1 VLNLLSLD
9 QLRVFVTIADI
20 GSFSAAARELRRAQ
34 SAISNAVVNLETAL
48 GVPLFDRSGWK
59 PTLTPNGEALLSDAR
74 AVLARTDQ
82 FKARAAGLTRGLEAE
97 LSMVFDVM
105 YPVAGLVDLVARLR
119 QGFPSVAIRLR
130 TEVLGGVPEKVLS
143 GEYDLG
149 VQGSLP
155 DIDDSMVSHRLPS
168 IVLVPVATPTHPLA
182 TTSGI
187 STEAL
192 KQHTQIILTD
202 QSGRSAKRQFSVFSA
217 DRILT
222 ADLGSKHAMLR
233 AGLGWGY
240 MPRTVVEDDLS
251 SARLVQLDLLDPYVK
266 TRELPLFLIYR
277 RAQPPGPA
285 GRWVVEQLAPGLGGS

>member
-1 VLNLLSLD
+1 VLDLLSLD
-9 QLRVFVTIADI
+9 QLRVFVTIADV

-48 GVPLFDRSGWK
+48 GVALFDRAGWK
-59 PTLTPNGEALLSDAR
+59 PMLTPNGEALLADAR

-97 LSMVFDVM
+97 LSMVIDVM
-105 YPVAGLVDLVARLR
+105 YPVSGLVDLVARLR
-119 QGFPSVAIRLR
+119 QSFPSVAIRLR

-143 GEYDLG
+143 GDYDLG

-155 DIDDSMVSHRLPS
+155 DIDEALISHRLPS
-168 IVLVPVATPTHPLA
+168 IVLVPVAAPTHPLA
-182 TTSGI
+182 ISADI

-192 KQHTQIILTD
+192 KGHTQIILTD
-202 QSGRSAKRQFSVFSA
+202 QSGRTAKRQFSVFGA

-222 ADLGSKHAMLR
+222 ADLGSKLAMLR

-240 MPRTVVEDDLS
+240 MPKSVADDDLAS
-251 SARLVQLDLLDPYVK
+251 GRLVQLDLLDPYVR

-277 RAQPPGPA
+277 RAEPPGPA
-285 GRWVVEQLAPGLGGS
+285 GRWVVEQLAPGMRA